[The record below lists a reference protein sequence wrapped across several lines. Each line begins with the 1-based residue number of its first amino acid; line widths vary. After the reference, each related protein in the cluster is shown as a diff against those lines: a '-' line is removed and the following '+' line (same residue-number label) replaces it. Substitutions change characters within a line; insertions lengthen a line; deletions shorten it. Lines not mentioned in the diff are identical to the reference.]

1 MTLRRLFALALPAA
15 AGGVTLSLSGQRQEV
30 LLQDEE
36 TSPPAAALAEDD
48 APGPLAMQLG
58 HSSGEALVR
67 STAVGTLV
75 QALQSGELDGN
86 PSERLDAILKLGD
99 QLTSE
104 SWLASG
110 PEALQALKGKFF
122 KRDDLKAKVQLM
134 CHLDGDC
141 SFQQG
146 SLLFCEALQLAASQE
161 KLGDL
166 ATLEKLINATTMST
180 RFYGV
185 DTVTQSALIARWD
198 KEVEWVPRFMS
209 TVSRVSGAFKSLRQR
224 INVTPDFREL
234 VKDTCAELSSIRPK
248 CLDRASDGAF
258 CQALGQA
265 AAVNLGPLEASRRLG
280 EVLMT
285 I

>member
-1 MTLRRLFALALPAA
+1 MALRRVFALAFPAA
-15 AGGVTLSLSGQRQEV
+15 AGGVTLSLAGQR
-30 LLQDEE
+30 
-36 TSPPAAALAEDD
+36 
-48 APGPLAMQLG
+48 
-58 HSSGEALVR
+58 EA
-67 STAVGTLV
+67 S
-75 QALQSGELDGN
+75 ALQSSEPEGHA
-86 PSERLDAILKLGD
+86 SERLDAILKLGN
-99 QLTSE
+99 QITYE
-104 SWLASG
+104 SWMATG

-122 KRDDLKAKVQLM
+122 KRDDLRSKVQSV
-134 CHLDGDC
+134 CHQDGDC
-141 SFQQG
+141 PFQQG
-146 SLLFCEALQLAASQE
+146 TRIFCEALEVAASEQ

-166 ATLEKLINATTMST
+166 TTLEKLINATTMST